1 MYSGK
6 SLSQAL
12 AETPA
17 AALIARCERAER
29 AARLIATALGDT
41 AAFPGPSLNCTCQ
54 IREHALLIFASS
66 VAQAAKLRQALP
78 RLHAVLQDRGLNL
91 SEIRVRVQPDPSAEA
106 NSGGG
111 PTDVPSASATRKPQ
125 PLPAGALL
133 FADKLALTLRPSA
146 LRDAAERLAQSLRA
160 VRTR

>member
-17 AALIARCERAER
+17 ATLIARCQRAEQ
-29 AARLIATALGDT
+29 AARLIATALDDS
-41 AAFPGPSLNCTCQ
+41 AAFPGRSLNCTCQ
-54 IREHALLIFASS
+54 IREHVLLIFAAS

-78 RLHAVLQDRGLNL
+78 RLHALLQEHGLNL

-111 PTDVPSASATRKPQ
+111 PTDKPSASAARKAQ
-125 PLPAGALL
+125 PVPAGALQ
-133 FADKLALTLRPSA
+133 FADKLALTLKPSA
-146 LRDAAERLAQSLRA
+146 LRAAAERLAQSLRA
-160 VRTR
+160 ARTK